1 MRTVAQRKLCDGS
14 VTKDSE
20 VLGGAP
26 VFAGTRVPIENLFEF
41 LSAGD
46 SLEEFLRAF
55 PRVRRQDAQK
65 VLDAS
70 SETLLTELN
79 RKAA

>member
-1 MRTVAQRKLCDGS
+1 MSQKKFCSGS
-14 VTKDSE
+14 VTVDSE

-46 SLEEFLRAF
+46 SLEEFLKAF

-79 RKAA
+79 RRAA